1 MADVV
6 SWRPRADTPEL
17 QDVRLSI
24 GGVSFSGWQAVTV
37 VRSMEAAAGG
47 FEVAYVSSTR
57 TGWRI
62 EAGQRVQVSLAGKPV
77 IAGWIDAVR
86 HRYDATGHALT
97 VSGRDASADLVD
109 CTAVHR
115 PSEWR
120 QLLLEEIAALLA
132 APFKVLVAAEVDVQP
147 VFPVFRLEPGETAWE
162 AIERACRLRQCL
174 AIPDGAGGL
183 LITRAGAS
191 GAASGLLTGGM
202 RGNVIAFER
211 ASDQSDRFSSYTI
224 LAQRPGDADGQ
235 PTDFA
240 HVTGT
245 ASDPGITRYRPLVLP
260 AEDAADQAAA
270 GARAQWEAVIRRAR
284 AERARATVA
293 GWTDGAGALWRP
305 NTKVRHRDPWDGDG
319 EYLIA
324 TVEYTLS
331 EAGTLTQ
338 LELVPP
344 EAYLTEPGAV
354 ATAEQ
359 RRKKKRDQALD
370 KLISGDGETEWSIR

>member
-1 MADVV
+1 MADLIALDAR
-6 SWRPRADTPEL
+6 RPQPAVQEL
-17 QDVRLSI
+17 TLEV
-24 GGVSFSGWQAVTV
+24 GGQVFSGWTEVQV

-47 FEVAYVSSTR
+47 FEISYVSSTR

-62 EAGQRVQVSLAGKPV
+62 EAGQRVAVSLAGKPV

-86 HRYDATGHALT
+86 HSYDATGHTLT

-109 CTAVHR
+109 CTAVHT

-120 QLLLEEIAALLA
+120 HLLLEELAAVLA
-132 APFKVLVAAEVDVQP
+132 APFKVLVAAEVNVRP

-202 RGNVIAFER
+202 GGNVIAFER

-240 HVTGT
+240 HVSGT

-270 GARAQWEAVIRRAR
+270 GVRAQWEAAIRRAR